1 MEEPEP
7 DTGDDYPELPKLFG
21 RRIFVSEPVKYLLVL
36 SVFQLS
42 MLIYFLVTINR
53 ANLPL
58 KIVTIAFYIIET
70 LIVLSFPFVD
80 PGIVPRIATKRSEDD
95 KIPLDID

>member
-7 DTGDDYPELPKLFG
+7 DTEDDYPELAKLFG

-80 PGIVPRIATKRSEDD
+80 PGIVPKIATKRSEAD
-95 KIPLDID
+95 KIPLDIN